1 MRITSKGQV
10 TIPQSIRKQA
20 GLNPSCEVMFRL
32 VDGQVLLEK
41 VDPSG
46 QQRGAEALA
55 LLRARPSRS
64 RLSTDAI
71 LALARGTA
79 EGDAAV

>member
-10 TIPQSIRKQA
+10 TIPQSIRQQA

-32 VDGQVLLEK
+32 VDGQVLLQK

-46 QQRGAEALA
+46 QQRGVEALA
-55 LLRARPSRS
+55 LLRARTSRTG
-64 RLSTDAI
+64 LSTDAI
-71 LALARGTA
+71 LALARGTSEA
-79 EGDAAV
+79 DAAV

>member
-10 TIPQSIRKQA
+10 TIPQAIREQA
-20 GLNPSCEVMFRL
+20 GLSPSCEVVFRL

-64 RLSTDAI
+64 GLSTDAI
-71 LALARGTA
+71 LALARGTSR
-79 EGDAAV
+79 GDAAV